1 MKTKDFFRLSL
12 MMVMGLTF
20 AACSQSDDVASE
32 QNTTQQMVGT
42 DGLYHYTMQ
51 LNCSVPSDDAADGT
65 RAVTY
70 DWANGSTIYVRFNT
84 SGSSYVNGTAT
95 YNSSQKSWNI
105 SSTSSLSANSSALKC
120 ELYYFVNPV
129 SVGSSVIT
137 LDEKTACYY
146 TTSAT
151 YVCTS
156 SNVISVSGNL
166 NRKTWRMRF
175 KGTNGTTVTLPASD
189 DDNNKYDIKYLSS
202 FNRQTGTFAES
213 QKDISLSVS
222 NGYTPYIYGVF
233 KNNGSNSIRL
243 DNSSVQNYY
252 FIRSLTSSQ
261 LAVGESAYL
270 TIPTENT
277 PTGWEKKEKVHVDP
291 NAWIQV
297 ENPATFT
304 DGIAMT
310 FNFGSSVNTFDFIV
324 LSKSSAASFS
334 DDELA
339 NKIYTSDPY
348 TSEDFDYLFKNTN
361 SSSYSAN
368 TEYYLCAV
376 GKNASGDRG
385 PVLRYL
391 FKTNATTLPYA
402 EISNVKAASSTKWTY
417 SIALKN
423 NAKSYYLATSTD
435 EDDYNK
441 DWHWFAYYTYRW
453 GSSGQLEAHD
463 WSSVATTLSSG
474 SCNLLT
480 VCTWGL
486 DSNNKFGNPNVAY
499 GSANSS
505 SRALRPVVVT
515 KTKDSISK
523 KEIEKMRE
531 RIKIYKIDESF

>member
-95 YNSSQKSWNI
+95 YNSSQKSWSI

-175 KGTNGTTVTLPASD
+175 KGTNGTTVSLPSSE
-189 DDNNKYDIKYLSS
+189 NDIKYLSS
-202 FNRQTGTFAES
+202 FNRQTGGFADS
-213 QKDISLSVS
+213 QKDVQLTVNSS
-222 NGYTPYIYGVF
+222 GYTDYIYGAF
-233 KNNGSNSIRL
+233 KNSGSNSIYL
-243 DNSSVQNYY
+243 ENSSVKDYY
-252 FIRSLTSSQ
+252 FTRSLTSSQ

-270 TIPTENT
+270 TVPTEYSYS
-277 PTGWEKKEKVHVDP
+277 GWDRKKHDGGLDP
-291 NAWIQV
+291 NATIQV

-310 FNFGSSVNTFDFIV
+310 FTFGSTVNTFDFIV

-339 NKIYTSDPY
+339 NKIYSSDPY

-361 SSSYSAN
+361 SSTYSAN

-376 GKNASGDRG
+376 GKNASGQRG

-423 NAKSYYLATSTD
+423 SAKSYYLATSTD

-463 WSSVATTLSSG
+463 WTSVATTLSSG
-474 SCNLLT
+474 SCNLIT
-480 VCTWGL
+480 ICTWGL
-486 DSNNKFGNPNVAY
+486 DSSNKFGNPNVAY

>member
-105 SSTSSLSANSSALKC
+105 SSASSLSANSSALKC

-175 KGTNGTTVTLPASD
+175 KGTNGTTVSLPSSE
-189 DDNNKYDIKYLSS
+189 NDIKYLSS
-202 FNRQTGTFAES
+202 FNRQTGGFADS
-213 QKDISLSVS
+213 PKDVQLTVNSS
-222 NGYTPYIYGVF
+222 GYTDYIYGTF
-233 KNNGSNSIRL
+233 INSGSNSIRIE
-243 DNSSVQNYY
+243 NSAVKDYY
-252 FIRSLTSSQ
+252 FTRSLTSSQ

-270 TIPTENT
+270 TIPTEYSYS
-277 PTGWEKKEKVHVDP
+277 GWERKQKDSVDP
-291 NAWIQV
+291 NAWVQV

-304 DGIAMT
+304 DGIVMK
-310 FNFGSSVNTFDFIV
+310 FKFGSTANSFDYMV
-324 LSKSSAASFS
+324 YTKSAADSRT
-334 DDELA
+334 DDVLVSE
-339 NKIYTSDPY
+339 IFEDTPY
-348 TSEDFDYLFKNTN
+348 SSEYFDHYFKNTK
-361 SSSYSAN
+361 SSFYSAN
-368 TEYYLCAV
+368 TEYCLCAIA
-376 GKNASGDRG
+376 KNSSGQRG
-385 PVLRYL
+385 PILRYN
-391 FKTNATTLPYA
+391 FKTNATNLPYA

-423 NAKSYYLATSTD
+423 SAKSYYLATSTD
-435 EDDYNK
+435 EDDYNG
-441 DWHWFAYYTYRW
+441 DWHWFAYYVYLW
-453 GSSGQLEAHD
+453 GIGGQLETHD
-463 WSSVATTLSSG
+463 WTSVATTLNSG

-486 DSNNKFGNPNVAY
+486 DSSNKFGNPNVAY

-505 SRALRPVVVT
+505 SRSARPVVVT
-515 KTKDSISK
+515 KTKDFISK
-523 KEIEKMRE
+523 EKMK
-531 RIKIYKIDESF
+531 KIGESTTVYKIEQ